1 MFQSLKKKL
10 SLCQI
15 KDTYN
20 FSKKI
25 QALESSRL
33 TNSSPQAK
41 ALEIEVNKSVRLVA
55 LRAKKIPKNICYP
68 PGLPVSKKS
77 KEIKKV
83 LLSNQVVVVTGDTGS
98 GKTTQLPKICL
109 EAGLGRRGLIAH
121 SQPRRLAATSVAK
134 RIAEELNSELGDL
147 VGFKIRFNDRV
158 KTTSCIKLMTDGIL
172 LSEIQGDRYLSQYD
186 TVIID
191 EAHERSLNIDF
202 LMGFLKKLVT
212 RRDDLKVI
220 VTSATIDVE
229 KISQHF
235 DNAPIISVEG
245 RSYPVETRYCQAVAK
260 EDDRESNLLSEI
272 IKNLNLICEDD
283 IRKNRISGDILV
295 FLSSERE
302 IREAAL
308 AIRKS
313 QIKDTEVLP

>member
-25 QALESSRL
+25 RALETSRL

-158 KTTSCIKLMTDGIL
+158 KTTSCIKLMTCL
-172 LSEIQGDRYLSQYD
+172 LYTSDAA
-186 TVIID
+186 D
-191 EAHERSLNIDF
+191 E
-202 LMGFLKKLVT
+202 
-212 RRDDLKVI
+212 
-220 VTSATIDVE
+220 
-229 KISQHF
+229 
-235 DNAPIISVEG
+235 
-245 RSYPVETRYCQAVAK
+245 
-260 EDDRESNLLSEI
+260 
-272 IKNLNLICEDD
+272 
-283 IRKNRISGDILV
+283 
-295 FLSSERE
+295 
-302 IREAAL
+302 
-308 AIRKS
+308 
-313 QIKDTEVLP
+313 